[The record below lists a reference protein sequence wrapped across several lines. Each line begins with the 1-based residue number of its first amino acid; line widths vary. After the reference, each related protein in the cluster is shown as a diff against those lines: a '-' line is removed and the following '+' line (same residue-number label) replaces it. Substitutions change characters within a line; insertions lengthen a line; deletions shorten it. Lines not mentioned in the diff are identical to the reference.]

1 MCNNLLLI
9 FMRGRKLITTRFIMV
24 RSCHEKV
31 FKKFQESL
39 LLCNS
44 VQSKIVKKHTFTRV
58 QYEYR
63 VAWSIFYCS
72 SCRSVVQN
80 NFCFHEKFSR
90 IKCHVFQSQIAK
102 KIFAKNS
109 SFVGPH
115 YI

>member
-58 QYEYR
+58 QYM
-63 VAWSIFYCS
+63 VAWSIFFALVAEA
-72 SCRSVVQN
+72 SCKTISVFTK
-80 NFCFHEKFSR
+80 NFQE
-90 IKCHVFQSQIAK
+90 
-102 KIFAKNS
+102 
-109 SFVGPH
+109 
-115 YI
+115 

>member
-44 VQSKIVKKHTFTRV
+44 VQSKIVKKHTFTRAHL
-58 QYEYR
+58 QNKR
-63 VAWSIFYCS
+63 FALKFKFQRNASKFPIF
-72 SCRSVVQN
+72 
-80 NFCFHEKFSR
+80 
-90 IKCHVFQSQIAK
+90 I
-102 KIFAKNS
+102 
-109 SFVGPH
+109 
-115 YI
+115 

>member
-44 VQSKIVKKHTFTRV
+44 VQSKIVKKHTFTRI
-58 QYEYR
+58 QYM
-63 VAWSIFYCS
+63 VAWSIFFCS